1 MSRVTNYRGIS
12 IFEDTTK
19 LVRSRYH
26 KTLGAY
32 NTKLVNWNYHQEPWM
47 KWRCVQFYQ
56 YTARDFLGG
65 TFTNMQLHSK
75 KCHLITSTR
84 SRKSVSSGSI
94 HAGCSC
100 STGGWMVRALVCQ
113 ADGRVFESNQWLS
126 FDFQILSYLLRFKI
140 RVSTLCAS
148 FRTSHSWA
156 YSPVTA
162 VWSPSGQLAGCGLD
176 YGCGRRRTMSI
187 PVRLRA
193 AILGAKRSYSCSSDC
208 LVLRLCQLLSSIYD

>member
-1 MSRVTNYRGIS
+1 MRIVRHCKSKFLNSGLHRCRFYVL
-12 IFEDTTK
+12 DTEG
-19 LVRSRYH
+19 H
-26 KTLGAY
+26 
-32 NTKLVNWNYHQEPWM
+32 N
-47 KWRCVQFYQ
+47 
-56 YTARDFLGG
+56 
-65 TFTNMQLHSK
+65 LHSK
-75 KCHLITSTR
+75 NLYYWWKSTWLTSHE
-84 SRKSVSSGSI
+84 SQAVLS
-94 HAGCSC
+94 

-140 RVSTLCAS
+140 RV
-148 FRTSHSWA
+148 
-156 YSPVTA
+156 
-162 VWSPSGQLAGCGLD
+162 GCGLD

>member
-1 MSRVTNYRGIS
+1 MECRRFWLQIKGHSWMGS
-12 IFEDTTK
+12 I
-19 LVRSRYH
+19 
-26 KTLGAY
+26 
-32 NTKLVNWNYHQEPWM
+32 
-47 KWRCVQFYQ
+47 
-56 YTARDFLGG
+56 
-65 TFTNMQLHSK
+65 
-75 KCHLITSTR
+75 
-84 SRKSVSSGSI
+84 SVSSCTSLNIDKRRSTPYHPQCNGMVERNVGFVNQVMLCLMLDRQLGKGSWPSLLQEVSF
-94 HAGCSC
+94 HCNCMSNASNQS
-100 STGGWMVRALVCQ
+100 STGGWMVRALVFQ
-113 ADGRVFESNQWLS
+113 GDGRVFESNQWLS

>member
-1 MSRVTNYRGIS
+1 
-12 IFEDTTK
+12 
-19 LVRSRYH
+19 
-26 KTLGAY
+26 
-32 NTKLVNWNYHQEPWM
+32 
-47 KWRCVQFYQ
+47 
-56 YTARDFLGG
+56 
-65 TFTNMQLHSK
+65 
-75 KCHLITSTR
+75 
-84 SRKSVSSGSI
+84 
-94 HAGCSC
+94 
-100 STGGWMVRALVCQ
+100 MVRALVCQ

-208 LVLRLCQLLSSIYD
+208 LVLRLCQLLSSIYDQCRFALCNRLVGVTWDVSEVYSRWRSRCHIGPWGSIRVSHRSIVTTMIPSGCQTGLPCLNGSIISGLDQLWPWSQNLSICTVSMFKCIV

>member
-1 MSRVTNYRGIS
+1 MVFDWRVPRIESFQWFND
-12 IFEDTTK
+12 FCVLLQLDTAK
-19 LVRSRYH
+19 ILRS
-26 KTLGAY
+26 
-32 NTKLVNWNYHQEPWM
+32 V
-47 KWRCVQFYQ
+47 
-56 YTARDFLGG
+56 
-65 TFTNMQLHSK
+65 
-75 KCHLITSTR
+75 TR
-84 SRKSVSSGSI
+84 NKS
-94 HAGCSC
+94 

-140 RVSTLCAS
+140 RVSTLCVS

>member
-1 MSRVTNYRGIS
+1 MTLYLLKFFWCHKYWYLQIADIPPNSCLYIEGNFTQTKPLNR
-12 IFEDTTK
+12 DTCQASFCPDFTTIINNKIPRITLILPPIVGK
-19 LVRSRYH
+19 LRLSSV
-26 KTLGAY
+26 
-32 NTKLVNWNYHQEPWM
+32 
-47 KWRCVQFYQ
+47 
-56 YTARDFLGG
+56 
-65 TFTNMQLHSK
+65 
-75 KCHLITSTR
+75 
-84 SRKSVSSGSI
+84 KS
-94 HAGCSC
+94 

>member
-1 MSRVTNYRGIS
+1 MHKGSLPQGPWLGSVYHAQVHGWYHPHSACPEGELSLNAAYVNHAVLWFTINKMIPNVDKTKHMVIS
-12 IFEDTTK
+12 F
-19 LVRSRYH
+19 H
-26 KTLGAY
+26 KQHIVIPPIPLEG
-32 NTKLVNWNYHQEPWM
+32 VEI
-47 KWRCVQFYQ
+47 
-56 YTARDFLGG
+56 G
-65 TFTNMQLHSK
+65 
-75 KCHLITSTR
+75 
-84 SRKSVSSGSI
+84 
-94 HAGCSC
+94 

-193 AILGAKRSYSCSSDC
+193 AILCAKRSYSCSSDC